1 MGNRHYHACYHDVSS
16 FHEPLGAPMPI
27 HCGTP
32 QKRFQAPTKKEK
44 SEKNSRQTA
53 GPLKSDEGGGAR
65 SSKADMECEYW
76 GMLHSG
82 SNFLASL
89 MLGVSLDSAQGKA
102 KCARRSVLVFCGKV
116 CWCLTG
122 MRESEHHQRPVEV
135 QAFKGG
141 AGGEAPRA
149 PA

>member
-1 MGNRHYHACYHDVSS
+1 
-16 FHEPLGAPMPI
+16 MPI

-53 GPLKSDEGGGAR
+53 GPLKIMKEGVRAARKPTWNVSIGA
-65 SSKADMECEYW
+65 CFIL
-76 GMLHSG
+76 GQIFL
-82 SNFLASL
+82 LASL
-89 MLGVSLDSAQGKA
+89 S
-102 KCARRSVLVFCGKV
+102 SVLVFCGKV

-122 MRESEHHQRPVEV
+122 MREAEHHQRPVEV